1 MASTAGFAAVF
12 YSEPAVMG
20 LLANVVSAFLLCLQN
35 FATAHTGLRP
45 QGAEDVLTGVHL
57 VLIGGFVQL
66 LAGFLAFRKYDHLG
80 GAAFLTFSAL
90 WSSYGA
96 TRIISA
102 AYPSLQNSTLSSENA
117 SQLLPST
124 MTHLSTSQSA
134 VAGLVAYI
142 SISFILSFCSATVN
156 YIMPFIFGA
165 IALALVFEAV
175 ALFGQ
180 WALIVSGVIEL
191 VIVLC
196 GLYGA
201 VTLLLKGI
209 TQRYILPGF
218 GHPLFNVLLLG
229 SAQKS
234 SSKAIGEEKKKNTKY
249 AEPMALGNIC
259 DTVSPFIF
267 AFYFFGYIKTFCVG
281 AAWISIISSCQ
292 LLSSFYSYLRGDVYH
307 TTKFGVH
314 SLFWLVMCWEEFV
327 LTTFLEPGKAQ
338 ESRMGMFGGW
348 FFLAVAC
355 MLFLMSTHKDTLEML
370 QNASFVILTSAFIHQ
385 IPVLG
390 AYPFLGAACCLCTAL
405 SMYATFASLINS
417 IGEKAL
423 IPVGKQAMSS
433 SALQT
438 TLMAAKICF
447 TRSKILP
454 SGTKAEVP
462 DTLFYIC
469 NGLAAVSAIQGTLS
483 DPSRQQLSIPS
494 VLIPG
499 TILQLY
505 VCRIQVQ
512 GGRRFGCV
520 LPFCYAA
527 FWGAWTWLHLAA
539 KPSGPIS
546 GHLLNIGAGNSE
558 GFTAGAIAFLVL
570 NAFLMILA
578 SSFNMLLLCMTLAL
592 ELLTICFL
600 LFTLE
605 NLPLPFEI
613 VVLCILSIICFY
625 GATTSLANSMFGKD
639 LMMMGPSLFTV
650 RDGLHDSADSFG
662 LRTIADLL
670 NTGAVCGVP
679 TDTVYALA
687 ASCRHPQA
695 IEKVYRIK
703 DRPQEKPIC
712 IFISN
717 LDQLRAAAP
726 PISPLLWE
734 FMENVY
740 PGGVGCIIKKGEWL
754 KKLGVGEGYSRVG
767 TQDSIMIRVPDL
779 TVLVHLIDMT
789 GPLAITSANPSG
801 EVDSTHHDMV
811 ISRLGHKLEGVLCDG
826 ESDEVVASTVVNCTR
841 IDESLNT
848 ECPSRYN
855 LEPSDPKI
863 HLHPLPKALTVG
875 YAGDLDWLILQVST
889 AAGSHRQEG
898 PGDLQGDR
906 KKDRGCG
913 KP

>member
-1 MASTAGFAAVF
+1 MF
-12 YSEPAVMG
+12 G
-20 LLANVVSAFLLCLQN
+20 LPVACFPPDVLLCLS
-35 FATAHTGLRP
+35 
-45 QGAEDVLTGVHL
+45 GVHL
-57 VLIGGFVQL
+57 ILIGGFVQL

-90 WSSYGA
+90 WSSYGT

-102 AYPSLQNSTLSSENA
+102 AYPPMQNITLSSGNA
-117 SQLLPST
+117 SQLLSST

-201 VTLLLKGI
+201 MALLLKGI

-267 AFYFFGYIKTFCVG
+267 AFYFFGYMKTFCVG

-292 LLSSFYSYLRGDVYH
+292 LLSSFYSYLRGDVYY
-307 TTKFGVH
+307 TTKFGAH
-314 SLFWLVMCWEEFV
+314 SLFWLVMSWEEFV

-338 ESRMGMFGGW
+338 ESRLGMFGGW
-348 FFLAVAC
+348 FFLVVAC

-370 QNASFVILTSAFIHQ
+370 QNASFIILTSAFIHQ
-385 IPVLG
+385 IPVSG
-390 AYPFLGAACCLCTAL
+390 AYPFLGAACSLCTAL

-423 IPVGKQAMSS
+423 IPIGKQAMSS

-438 TLMAAKICF
+438 TLMAAKIRF
-447 TRSKILP
+447 TRSKNLP

-462 DTLFYIC
+462 DALFYIC

-499 TILQLY
+499 AIVQLY

-520 LPFCYAA
+520 LPFSYAA
-527 FWGAWTWLHLAA
+527 FWGAWTWLRF
-539 KPSGPIS
+539 
-546 GHLLNIGAGNSE
+546 AGNK
-558 GFTAGAIAFLVL
+558 
-570 NAFLMILA
+570 M
-578 SSFNMLLLCMTLAL
+578 SS
-592 ELLTICFL
+592 L
-600 LFTLE
+600 LFCCPKTKR
-605 NLPLPFEI
+605 
-613 VVLCILSIICFY
+613 CF
-625 GATTSLANSMFGKD
+625 
-639 LMMMGPSLFTV
+639 
-650 RDGLHDSADSFG
+650 
-662 LRTIADLL
+662 
-670 NTGAVCGVP
+670 
-679 TDTVYALA
+679 
-687 ASCRHPQA
+687 
-695 IEKVYRIK
+695 
-703 DRPQEKPIC
+703 
-712 IFISN
+712 
-717 LDQLRAAAP
+717 
-726 PISPLLWE
+726 
-734 FMENVY
+734 
-740 PGGVGCIIKKGEWL
+740 
-754 KKLGVGEGYSRVG
+754 
-767 TQDSIMIRVPDL
+767 
-779 TVLVHLIDMT
+779 
-789 GPLAITSANPSG
+789 
-801 EVDSTHHDMV
+801 
-811 ISRLGHKLEGVLCDG
+811 
-826 ESDEVVASTVVNCTR
+826 
-841 IDESLNT
+841 
-848 ECPSRYN
+848 
-855 LEPSDPKI
+855 
-863 HLHPLPKALTVG
+863 
-875 YAGDLDWLILQVST
+875 
-889 AAGSHRQEG
+889 
-898 PGDLQGDR
+898 
-906 KKDRGCG
+906 
-913 KP
+913 

>member
-1 MASTAGFAAVF
+1 MASAAGFAAVF
-12 YSEPAVMG
+12 YSEPAVLG

-35 FATAHTGLRP
+35 FAVVHTGLGP
-45 QGAEDVLTGVHL
+45 QGAEDILAGVHL
-57 VLIGGFVQL
+57 VLTGGFVQL

-96 TRIISA
+96 TRIIAA
-102 AYPSLQNSTLSSENA
+102 AYPSLQNITLPSGNA
-117 SQLLPST
+117 SHLLPT
-124 MTHLSTSQSA
+124 GMAHLSASQSA

-180 WALIVSGVIEL
+180 WALVVSGVIEL
-191 VIVLC
+191 VIVMC

-201 VTLLLKGI
+201 VALLLKGV
-209 TQRYILPGF
+209 TQRYVLPGF

-259 DTVSPFIF
+259 DTVSPFLF
-267 AFYFFGYIKTFCVG
+267 AFYFFGYMKNFCVG

-292 LLSSFYSYLRGDVYH
+292 LLSSFYSYLRGDVYY

-314 SLFWLVMCWEEFV
+314 SLYWLVMSWEEFT
-327 LTTFLEPGKAQ
+327 LTTFLGLSKAQ
-338 ESRMGMFGGW
+338 ESRLGMFGAW
-348 FFLAVAC
+348 FFLAIAC

-370 QNASFVILTSAFIHQ
+370 QNASFIILTAASIHQ
-385 IPVLG
+385 IPMPG
-390 AYPFLGAACCLCTAL
+390 AYLFLGAACSLCTAL

-423 IPVGKQAMSS
+423 IPVGAQAMSS

-438 TLMAAKICF
+438 TLMTAKIFF
-447 TRSKILP
+447 TRSKNFP
-454 SGTKAEVP
+454 SGTRAEVP
-462 DTLFYIC
+462 DALFYAC
-469 NGLAAVSAIQGTLS
+469 NGLAAASAIQGTFS

-499 TILQLY
+499 AIMQLY

-512 GGRRFGCV
+512 GGRRFGCI

-527 FWGAWTWLHLAA
+527 FWGAWTWLRFA
-539 KPSGPIS
+539 
-546 GHLLNIGAGNSE
+546 GHLVNISAGNSE
-558 GFTAGAIAFLVL
+558 GFTAGSIAFLVL
-570 NAFLMILA
+570 NAFLIILA
-578 SSFNMLLLCMTLAL
+578 SSFNVVLLCMTLAM

-613 VVLCILSIICFY
+613 VMLSIFSIVCFY
-625 GATTSLANSMFGKD
+625 GATASLANNMFGKD
-639 LMMMGPSLFTV
+639 VMMMGPPLFTAETSKKDTEDPPPCV
-650 RDGLHDSADSFG
+650 CPKSHCTSG

-670 NTGAVCGVP
+670 NRGAVCGVP

-687 ASCRHPQA
+687 ASCKHPQA

-740 PGGVGCIIKKGEWL
+740 PGGIGCIIKKGEWL
-754 KKLGVGEGYSRVG
+754 KKLGVGAGYSRVG

-826 ESDEVVASTVVNCTR
+826 ESDEVVASTVVNCTK
-841 IDESLNT
+841 IDESGIT
-848 ECPSRYN
+848 IVREGCIP
-855 LEPSDPKI
+855 
-863 HLHPLPKALTVG
+863 VG
-875 YAGDLDWLILQVST
+875 KVMQIFESVKNRAV
-889 AAGSHRQEG
+889 
-898 PGDLQGDR
+898 
-906 KKDRGCG
+906 
-913 KP
+913 

>member
-1 MASTAGFAAVF
+1 MVNTAGFAAVF
-12 YSEPAVMG
+12 YSEPAVLG

-35 FATAHTGLRP
+35 FTTAHTGLGP
-45 QGAEDVLTGVHL
+45 QGVQDVLAGVHL
-57 VLIGGFVQL
+57 ILIGGFVQL

-102 AYPSLQNSTLSSENA
+102 AYPPLQNTTLPSGNA
-117 SQLLPST
+117 SHLLPAGT
-124 MTHLSTSQSA
+124 TLTSTSQSA

-180 WALIVSGVIEL
+180 WALVVSGVIEL

-201 VTLLLKGI
+201 VALLLKGV

-267 AFYFFGYIKTFCVG
+267 AFYSFGYMKTFCVG

-292 LLSSFYSYLRGDVYH
+292 LLSSFYSYLRGDVYY

-314 SLFWLVMCWEEFV
+314 SLYWLVMSWEEFILTV
-327 LTTFLEPGKAQ
+327 LLGPGKAQ
-338 ESRMGMFGGW
+338 ESRLGMFGGW

-370 QNASFVILTSAFIHQ
+370 QNASFIILMSASIHQ
-385 IPVLG
+385 IPVPG
-390 AYPFLGAACCLCTAL
+390 AYLFLGAACSLCTAL
-405 SMYATFASLINS
+405 SLYATFASLINS

-423 IPVGKQAMSS
+423 IPIGSQAMSS

-438 TLMAAKICF
+438 TLMAAKSCF
-447 TRSKILP
+447 TRSKNLP
-454 SGTKAEVP
+454 SSTRAEVP
-462 DTLFYIC
+462 DALFYIC
-469 NGLAAVSAIQGTLS
+469 NGLAAISAIQATFS
-483 DPSRQQLSIPS
+483 DPDRQQLSIPS

-499 TILQLY
+499 AIMQLY

-512 GGRRFGCV
+512 GGRRFGCI

-527 FWGAWTWLHLAA
+527 FWGAWTWLRFA
-539 KPSGPIS
+539 
-546 GHLLNIGAGNSE
+546 GHLMNIGAGNSE

-578 SSFNMLLLCMTLAL
+578 SSLNVVLLCMTAAM
-592 ELLTICFL
+592 ELLAICFL

-613 VVLCILSIICFY
+613 VMLSIFSIICFY
-625 GATTSLANSMFGKD
+625 GATASLANSMFGKD
-639 LMMMGPSLFTV
+639 LMMMGPPLFTAESSKK
-650 RDGLHDSADSFG
+650 DTEGPPPCICPKSHCTSG
-662 LRTIADLL
+662 LRAIADLL

-740 PGGVGCIIKKGEWL
+740 PGGIGCIIKKGEWL

-826 ESDEVVASTVVNCTR
+826 DSDEVVASTVVNCTK
-841 IDESLNT
+841 IDESGIT
-848 ECPSRYN
+848 IIREGCIP
-855 LEPSDPKI
+855 
-863 HLHPLPKALTVG
+863 
-875 YAGDLDWLILQVST
+875 AGKVMQIFERVKN
-889 AAGSHRQEG
+889 RVV
-898 PGDLQGDR
+898 
-906 KKDRGCG
+906 
-913 KP
+913 

>member
-1 MASTAGFAAVF
+1 MAGFAAVF
-12 YSEPAVMG
+12 YSEPAVLG
-20 LLANVVSAFLLCLQN
+20 LLGNVVSAFLLCLQN
-35 FATAHTGLRP
+35 FAVAQSGLRP
-45 QGAEDVLTGVHL
+45 RGAEDILAGVHL

-96 TRIISA
+96 TRIVSA
-102 AYPSLQNSTLSSENA
+102 AYPSPQNTTLPAGNGSH
-117 SQLLPST
+117 LLPLGAAQ
-124 MTHLSTSQSA
+124 LSASQSA

-142 SISFILSFCSATVN
+142 SISFVLCFCSATVN
-156 YIMPFIFGA
+156 YVMPFIFGA
-165 IALALVFEAV
+165 LALALVFEAV
-175 ALFGQ
+175 ALFCQ
-180 WALIVSGVIEL
+180 WALVVSGAIEL
-191 VIVLC
+191 VIVTC

-201 VTLLLKGI
+201 VALLLKGI
-209 TQRYILPGF
+209 TQRYVLPGF

-267 AFYFFGYIKTFCVG
+267 AFYFFGYMKTFCVG
-281 AAWISIISSCQ
+281 AVWISIISSCQ
-292 LLSSFYSYLRGDVYH
+292 LLSSFYSYLRGDAYH

-314 SLFWLVMCWEEFV
+314 SLYWLVMSWEEFI
-327 LTTFLEPGKAQ
+327 LTAFLGLPRAQ
-338 ESRMGMFGGW
+338 ESRLGMFGGW
-348 FFLAVAC
+348 FFLATAC
-355 MLFLMSTHKDTLEML
+355 TLFLMSTHKDTLETL
-370 QNASFVILTSAFIHQ
+370 QNASFVILTTAFIHQ
-385 IPVLG
+385 IPLPGAQPLLG
-390 AYPFLGAACCLCTAL
+390 TACSLCTAL
-405 SMYATFASLINS
+405 SLYATFASLINS

-423 IPVGKQAMSS
+423 IPVGAQAVSS

-438 TLMAAKICF
+438 ALVALKALLTSTKELPGGTGAA
-447 TRSKILP
+447 
-454 SGTKAEVP
+454 VP
-462 DTLFYIC
+462 DALFYIC
-469 NGLAAVSAIQGTLS
+469 NGLAAASAIQGGLG
-483 DPSRQQLSIPS
+483 DPGRQQLSIPS

-499 TILQLY
+499 AVGQLY
-505 VCRIQVQ
+505 VCRIQAW
-512 GGRRFGCV
+512 GGRRFGSV

-527 FWGAWTWLHLAA
+527 FWAAWAWLRLA
-539 KPSGPIS
+539 
-546 GHLLNIGAGNSE
+546 GHLLNIGAGNTE
-558 GFTAGAIAFLVL
+558 GFTAGSVAFLVL
-570 NAFLMILA
+570 NAFLIILA
-578 SSFNMLLLCMTLAL
+578 SSFNVVLLCVTLAM
-592 ELLTICFL
+592 ELLSICFL

-605 NLPLPFEI
+605 SLPLPFEI
-613 VVLCILSIICFY
+613 VVLSIFSILCFY
-625 GATTSLANSMFGKD
+625 GATASLANCMFGKD
-639 LMMMGPSLFTV
+639 LLMMGPPLFTAGSSKKDTQDPPPCV
-650 RDGLHDSADSFG
+650 CPQSHCTSG
-662 LRTIADLL
+662 LRTIAELL

-687 ASCRHPQA
+687 ASCKHPQA

-740 PGGVGCIIKKGEWL
+740 PGGVGCIIQKGEWL
-754 KKLGVGEGYSRVG
+754 KKLGVGAGYSRVG

-826 ESDEVVASTVVNCTR
+826 ESDEVVASTVVNCTK
-841 IDESLNT
+841 IDESGIT
-848 ECPSRYN
+848 IVREGCIP
-855 LEPSDPKI
+855 
-863 HLHPLPKALTVG
+863 
-875 YAGDLDWLILQVST
+875 AGKVMQIFERVKNRVL
-889 AAGSHRQEG
+889 
-898 PGDLQGDR
+898 
-906 KKDRGCG
+906 
-913 KP
+913 

>member
-1 MASTAGFAAVF
+1 MAGFAAVF
-12 YSEPAVMG
+12 YSEPAVLG
-20 LLANVVSAFLLCLQN
+20 LLGNVVSAFLLCLQN
-35 FATAHTGLRP
+35 FAVAHTGLRP
-45 QGAEDVLTGVHL
+45 RGAEDILAGVHL
-57 VLIGGFVQL
+57 ILIGGFVQL

-80 GAAFLTFSAL
+80 GTAFLTFSAL

-96 TRIISA
+96 TRIVSA
-102 AYPSLQNSTLSSENA
+102 AYPSLQNTT
-117 SQLLPST
+117 LPSGNSS
-124 MTHLSTSQSA
+124 HLPPLGAAQLSASQSA

-142 SISFILSFCSATVN
+142 SISFVLCFCSATTN

-165 IALALVFEAV
+165 LALALVFEAV
-175 ALFGQ
+175 ALFCQ
-180 WALIVSGVIEL
+180 WALVVSGAIEL
-191 VIVLC
+191 VIVAC

-201 VTLLLKGI
+201 MALLLKGI
-209 TQRYILPGF
+209 TQRYVLPGF

-267 AFYFFGYIKTFCVG
+267 AFYFFGYVKTFCVG
-281 AAWISIISSCQ
+281 AVWISIISSCQ

-314 SLFWLVMCWEEFV
+314 SLYWLVMSWEEFT
-327 LTTFLEPGKAQ
+327 LTTTFLGLPRAQ
-338 ESRMGMFGGW
+338 ESRLGMFGGW
-348 FFLAVAC
+348 FFLATAC
-355 MLFLMSTHKDTLEML
+355 TLLLMSTHKDTLEML
-370 QNASFVILTSAFIHQ
+370 QNTSFVILTTAFIHQ
-385 IPVLG
+385 IPLPGAQPLLG
-390 AYPFLGAACCLCTAL
+390 TACSLCTAL
-405 SMYATFASLINS
+405 SLYATFASLINS

-423 IPVGKQAMSS
+423 IPVGAQPVSS

-438 TLMAAKICF
+438 ALMALKSRL
-447 TRSKILP
+447 TSTGELP
-454 SGTKAEVP
+454 GGTGAAVP
-462 DTLFYIC
+462 DALFYVC
-469 NGLAAVSAIQGTLS
+469 NGLAAAAAVQGGLG

-499 TILQLY
+499 AVGQLY
-505 VCRIQVQ
+505 VCRIQAW
-512 GGRRFGCV
+512 GGRRFGSV

-527 FWGAWTWLHLAA
+527 FWAAWTWLRLA
-539 KPSGPIS
+539 
-546 GHLLNIGAGNSE
+546 GHLLNIGAGNTE
-558 GFTAGAIAFLVL
+558 GFTAGSVAFLVL
-570 NAFLMILA
+570 NAFLIILA
-578 SSFNMLLLCMTLAL
+578 SSFNVVLLCVTLAM
-592 ELLTICFL
+592 ELLSICFL

-613 VVLCILSIICFY
+613 VVLSIFSILCFY
-625 GATTSLANSMFGKD
+625 GATASLANCMFGKD
-639 LMMMGPSLFTV
+639 LLMMGPPLFTAWSSKKDPQDPPPCV
-650 RDGLHDSADSFG
+650 CPKSHCTSG
-662 LRTIADLL
+662 LRTIAELL

-687 ASCRHPQA
+687 ASCKHPQA

-740 PGGVGCIIKKGEWL
+740 PGGIGCIIQKGEWL
-754 KKLGVGEGYSRVG
+754 KKLGVGAGYSRVG

-826 ESDEVVASTVVNCTR
+826 ESDEVVASTVVNCTK
-841 IDESLNT
+841 IDEGGIT
-848 ECPSRYN
+848 IVREGCIP
-855 LEPSDPKI
+855 
-863 HLHPLPKALTVG
+863 
-875 YAGDLDWLILQVST
+875 AGKVMQIFERVKNRVL
-889 AAGSHRQEG
+889 
-898 PGDLQGDR
+898 
-906 KKDRGCG
+906 
-913 KP
+913 

>member
-1 MASTAGFAAVF
+1 MAGFAAVF
-12 YSEPAVMG
+12 YSEPAVLG
-20 LLANVVSAFLLCLQN
+20 LLGNVVSAFLLCLQN
-35 FATAHTGLRP
+35 FTVAQSGLRP
-45 QGAEDVLTGVHL
+45 RGAEDILAGVHL

-96 TRIISA
+96 TRIVSA
-102 AYPSLQNSTLSSENA
+102 AYPSPQNTTLPAGNGSH
-117 SQLLPST
+117 LLPLGAAQ
-124 MTHLSTSQSA
+124 LSASQSA

-142 SISFILSFCSATVN
+142 SISFVLCFCSATVN

-175 ALFGQ
+175 ALFCQ
-180 WALIVSGVIEL
+180 WALVVSGAIEL
-191 VIVLC
+191 VIVTC

-201 VTLLLKGI
+201 VALLLKGI
-209 TQRYILPGF
+209 TQRYVLPGF

-249 AEPMALGNIC
+249 AEPMTLGNIC

-267 AFYFFGYIKTFCVG
+267 AFYFFGYMKTFCVG
-281 AAWISIISSCQ
+281 AVWISIISSCQ
-292 LLSSFYSYLRGDVYH
+292 LLSSFYSYLRGDAYH

-314 SLFWLVMCWEEFV
+314 SLYWLVMSWEEFI
-327 LTTFLEPGKAQ
+327 LTAFLGLPRAQ
-338 ESRMGMFGGW
+338 ESRLGMFGGW
-348 FFLAVAC
+348 FFLATAC
-355 MLFLMSTHKDTLEML
+355 TLFLMSTHKDTLEML
-370 QNASFVILTSAFIHQ
+370 QNASFVILTTAFIHQ
-385 IPVLG
+385 IPLPGAQPLLG
-390 AYPFLGAACCLCTAL
+390 TACSLCTAL
-405 SMYATFASLINS
+405 SLYATFASLINS

-423 IPVGKQAMSS
+423 IPVGAQAVSS

-438 TLMAAKICF
+438 ALVALKALLMSTEELPGGTGAA
-447 TRSKILP
+447 
-454 SGTKAEVP
+454 VP
-462 DTLFYIC
+462 DALFYVC
-469 NGLAAVSAIQGTLS
+469 NGLAAASAIQGGLG
-483 DPSRQQLSIPS
+483 DPGRQQLSIPS

-499 TILQLY
+499 AVGQLY
-505 VCRIQVQ
+505 VCRIQAW
-512 GGRRFGCV
+512 GGRRFGSV

-527 FWGAWTWLHLAA
+527 FWAAWAWLRLA
-539 KPSGPIS
+539 
-546 GHLLNIGAGNSE
+546 GHLLNIGAGNTE
-558 GFTAGAIAFLVL
+558 GFTAGSVAFLVL
-570 NAFLMILA
+570 NAFLIILA
-578 SSFNMLLLCMTLAL
+578 SSFNVVLLCVTLAM
-592 ELLTICFL
+592 ELLSICFL

-613 VVLCILSIICFY
+613 VVLSIFSILCFY
-625 GATTSLANSMFGKD
+625 GATASLANCMFGKD
-639 LMMMGPSLFTV
+639 LLMMGPPLFT
-650 RDGLHDSADSFG
+650 
-662 LRTIADLL
+662 
-670 NTGAVCGVP
+670 
-679 TDTVYALA
+679 
-687 ASCRHPQA
+687 
-695 IEKVYRIK
+695 

-740 PGGVGCIIKKGEWL
+740 PGGVGCIIQKGEWL
-754 KKLGVGEGYSRVG
+754 KKLGVGAGYSRVG

-826 ESDEVVASTVVNCTR
+826 ESDEVVASTVVNCTK
-841 IDESLNT
+841 IDESGIT
-848 ECPSRYN
+848 IVREGCIP
-855 LEPSDPKI
+855 
-863 HLHPLPKALTVG
+863 
-875 YAGDLDWLILQVST
+875 AGKVMQIFERVKNRVL
-889 AAGSHRQEG
+889 
-898 PGDLQGDR
+898 
-906 KKDRGCG
+906 
-913 KP
+913 

>member
-12 YSEPAVMG
+12 YSEPAVLG

-35 FATAHTGLRP
+35 FTVAHTGLRP
-45 QGAEDVLTGVHL
+45 QGAEDILAGVHL
-57 VLIGGFVQL
+57 ILIGGFVQL

-96 TRIISA
+96 TRIIAA
-102 AYPSLQNSTLSSENA
+102 AYPFLQNVTLPSGNA
-117 SQLLPST
+117 SHLLPT
-124 MTHLSTSQSA
+124 GMAHLSASQSA

-180 WALIVSGVIEL
+180 WAVVVSGVIEL
-191 VIVLC
+191 VIVTC

-201 VTLLLKGI
+201 VALLLKGI
-209 TQRYILPGF
+209 TQRYVLPGF

-259 DTVSPFIF
+259 DTVSPFLF
-267 AFYFFGYIKTFCVG
+267 AFYFFGYMKNFCVG
-281 AAWISIISSCQ
+281 AAWISIISCCQ
-292 LLSSFYSYLRGDVYH
+292 LLSSFYSYLRGDVYY

-314 SLFWLVMCWEEFV
+314 SLYWLVMSWEEFT
-327 LTTFLEPGKAQ
+327 LTTFLGLSKAQ
-338 ESRMGMFGGW
+338 ESRLGMFGGW
-348 FFLAVAC
+348 FFLAIAC

-370 QNASFVILTSAFIHQ
+370 QNASFVILTTASIHQ
-385 IPVLG
+385 IPMPG
-390 AYPFLGAACCLCTAL
+390 ADLFLGAACSLCTAL

-423 IPVGKQAMSS
+423 IPVGVQAMSS

-438 TLMAAKICF
+438 TLMAAKIFF
-447 TRSKILP
+447 TRSKNFP
-454 SGTKAEVP
+454 SGTRAEVP
-462 DTLFYIC
+462 DALFYIC
-469 NGLAAVSAIQGTLS
+469 NGLAAVSAIQGSFS

-499 TILQLY
+499 AIMQLY

-512 GGRRFGCV
+512 GGRRSGCV

-527 FWGAWTWLHLAA
+527 FWGAWTWLRFA
-539 KPSGPIS
+539 
-546 GHLLNIGAGNSE
+546 
-558 GFTAGAIAFLVL
+558 VV
-570 NAFLMILA
+570 
-578 SSFNMLLLCMTLAL
+578 MLS
-592 ELLTICFL
+592 IF
-600 LFTLE
+600 
-605 NLPLPFEI
+605 
-613 VVLCILSIICFY
+613 SIICFY
-625 GATTSLANSMFGKD
+625 GATASLANSMFGKD
-639 LMMMGPSLFTV
+639 LMMMGPPLFTAESSKKDTEDPPPCV
-650 RDGLHDSADSFG
+650 CPKSHCTSG
-662 LRTIADLL
+662 LRTIAELL

-687 ASCRHPQA
+687 ASCKHPQA

-740 PGGVGCIIKKGEWL
+740 PGGIGCIIKKGEWL
-754 KKLGVGEGYSRVG
+754 KKLGVGAGYSRVG

-826 ESDEVVASTVVNCTR
+826 ESDEVVASTVVNCTK
-841 IDESLNT
+841 IDET
-848 ECPSRYN
+848 EIYHDSPLDKKTCCSIT
-855 LEPSDPKI
+855 PSD
-863 HLHPLPKALTVG
+863 VG
-875 YAGDLDWLILQVST
+875 
-889 AAGSHRQEG
+889 
-898 PGDLQGDR
+898 
-906 KKDRGCG
+906 
-913 KP
+913 

>member
-1 MASTAGFAAVF
+1 MASAVGFAAVF
-12 YSEPAVMG
+12 YSEPAVLG
-20 LLANVVSAFLLCLQN
+20 LLANVVSAFLLSLQN
-35 FATAHTGLRP
+35 FTVVHTGLRP
-45 QGAEDVLTGVHL
+45 QAAEDILAGVHL

-96 TRIISA
+96 TRIIA
-102 AYPSLQNSTLSSENA
+102 AAHLSLQNTTVPLGNA
-117 SQLLPST
+117 SHLLPTSLAQ
-124 MTHLSTSQSA
+124 LSASQSA

-142 SISFILSFCSATVN
+142 AISFILSFCSATVN

-180 WALIVSGVIEL
+180 WALVVSGVIEL
-191 VIVLC
+191 LIVSC

-201 VTLLLKGI
+201 VALLFKGI
-209 TQRYILPGF
+209 TQRYVLPGF

-234 SSKAIGEEKKKNTKY
+234 SSKAVGEEKKKNTKY

-259 DTVSPFIF
+259 DTVASFLF
-267 AFYFFGYIKTFCVG
+267 AFYFFGYVKTFCVG
-281 AAWISIISSCQ
+281 AAWVSIISGCQ
-292 LLSSFYSYLRGDVYH
+292 LLASFYSYLREDVYH

-314 SLFWLVMCWEEFV
+314 SLYWLVMSWEEFT
-327 LTTFLEPGKAQ
+327 LTTLLGLAKAQ
-338 ESRMGMFGGW
+338 DSRLGMFGGW
-348 FFLAVAC
+348 FFLALAC
-355 MLFLMSTHKDTLEML
+355 MLLLMSTHKDALEML
-370 QNASFVILTSAFIHQ
+370 QNASFVILTTACIHQ
-385 IPVLG
+385 IPLPG
-390 AYPFLGAACCLCTAL
+390 AHLLLGAACSLCTAL
-405 SMYATFASLINS
+405 SMYSTFASLINS

-423 IPVGKQAMSS
+423 IPVGAQAMPS

-438 TLMAAKICF
+438 ALMAAKIFF
-447 TRSKILP
+447 TRSKDCP
-454 SGTKAEVP
+454 GGTRAEVP
-462 DTLFYIC
+462 DALFYIC
-469 NGLAAVSAIQGTLS
+469 NGLAAASAIQGSVSDLS
-483 DPSRQQLSIPS
+483 SQQLSIPS

-499 TILQLY
+499 AIVQLY

-512 GGRRFGCV
+512 GGRRFGCT

-527 FWGAWTWLHLAA
+527 FWGAWTWLRFA
-539 KPSGPIS
+539 
-546 GHLLNIGAGNSE
+546 GHLVPVGVGRSE
-558 GFTAGAIAFLVL
+558 GFAAGSVAFLLL
-570 NAFLMILA
+570 NAFFMLLA
-578 SSFNMLLLCMTLAL
+578 SSLNVVLLCMTLAM
-592 ELLTICFL
+592 ELLAVCFL

-605 NLPLPFEI
+605 NLPLLFETVMLSI
-613 VVLCILSIICFY
+613 FSIICFY
-625 GATTSLANSMFGKD
+625 GATASLANSMFGRD
-639 LMMMGPSLFTV
+639 LMMMGPPLFTAEHLKK
-650 RDGLHDSADSFG
+650 DTEDPPPCLCPKSHCTSG
-662 LRTIADLL
+662 LRTIAELL

-687 ASCRHPQA
+687 ASCKHPQA

-734 FMENVY
+734 FMEHVY
-740 PGGVGCIIKKGEWL
+740 PGGIGCIIKKGEWL
-754 KKLGVGEGYSRVG
+754 KKLVRPKMMQYFGLLLRSSGQDAFLELYPETHDFVGGVDQGVGAGYSRVG

-826 ESDEVVASTVVNCTR
+826 ESDEVVASTVVNCTK
-841 IDESLNT
+841 IDESGIT
-848 ECPSRYN
+848 IVREGCIPAGKVMQIFERVKSR
-855 LEPSDPKI
+855 
-863 HLHPLPKALTVG
+863 AV
-875 YAGDLDWLILQVST
+875 
-889 AAGSHRQEG
+889 
-898 PGDLQGDR
+898 
-906 KKDRGCG
+906 
-913 KP
+913 

>member
-1 MASTAGFAAVF
+1 MASAAGFAAVF
-12 YSEPAVMG
+12 YSEPAVLG

-35 FATAHTGLRP
+35 FTVAHTGLRP
-45 QGAEDVLTGVHL
+45 LGAEDILAGVHL
-57 VLIGGFVQL
+57 ILIGGFVQL

-96 TRIISA
+96 TRIIAA
-102 AYPSLQNSTLSSENA
+102 AYPPLQNITLPSGNA
-117 SQLLPST
+117 SHLLPGG
-124 MTHLSTSQSA
+124 MAHLSASQSA

-180 WALIVSGVIEL
+180 WALVVSGVIEL
-191 VIVLC
+191 VIVTC

-201 VTLLLKGI
+201 VALLFKGI
-209 TQRYILPGF
+209 TQRYVLPGF

-229 SAQKS
+229 SAQKR

-259 DTVSPFIF
+259 DTVSPFLF
-267 AFYFFGYIKTFCVG
+267 AFYFFGYMKTFCVG

-292 LLSSFYSYLRGDVYH
+292 LLSSFYSYLRGDVYY

-314 SLFWLVMCWEEFV
+314 SLYWLVMSWEEFT
-327 LTTFLEPGKAQ
+327 LTTFLGLPEAQ
-338 ESRMGMFGGW
+338 ESRLGMFGGW

-370 QNASFVILTSAFIHQ
+370 QNASFIILTTASIHQ
-385 IPVLG
+385 IPVPG
-390 AYPFLGAACCLCTAL
+390 AYLFLGAACSLCTAL

-417 IGEKAL
+417 IGEKVL
-423 IPVGKQAMSS
+423 IPVGVQAMSS
-433 SALQT
+433 STLQT
-438 TLMAAKICF
+438 TLMAAKTCF
-447 TRSKILP
+447 TRSKNSP
-454 SGTKAEVP
+454 NGTSAEVP
-462 DTLFYIC
+462 DALFYIC
-469 NGLAAVSAIQGTLS
+469 NGLAAVSAIQGSFS
-483 DPSRQQLSIPS
+483 DPGRQQLSIPS

-499 TILQLY
+499 ALMQLY

-512 GGRRFGCV
+512 GGRRFGCI

-527 FWGAWTWLHLAA
+527 FWGAWTWLRFA
-539 KPSGPIS
+539 
-546 GHLLNIGAGNSE
+546 GHLVNIGAGNSE
-558 GFTAGAIAFLVL
+558 GFTAGSIAFLVL
-570 NAFLMILA
+570 NAFLILLA
-578 SSFNMLLLCMTLAL
+578 SSFNVVLLCMTLAM

-613 VVLCILSIICFY
+613 VMLSICSIICFY
-625 GATTSLANSMFGKD
+625 GATASLANSMFGKD
-639 LMMMGPSLFTV
+639 LMMMGPPLLTFESSKKDTEDPPPCV
-650 RDGLHDSADSFG
+650 CPKSHCTSG

-687 ASCRHPQA
+687 ASCKHPQA

-740 PGGVGCIIKKGEWL
+740 PGGIGCIIKKGEWL
-754 KKLGVGEGYSRVG
+754 KKLGVGAGYSRVG

-826 ESDEVVASTVVNCTR
+826 ESDEVVASTVVNCTK
-841 IDESLNT
+841 IDESGIT
-848 ECPSRYN
+848 IVREGCIP
-855 LEPSDPKI
+855 
-863 HLHPLPKALTVG
+863 
-875 YAGDLDWLILQVST
+875 AGKVMQIFESVKNR
-889 AAGSHRQEG
+889 AV
-898 PGDLQGDR
+898 
-906 KKDRGCG
+906 
-913 KP
+913 

>member
-12 YSEPAVMG
+12 YSEPAVLG

-35 FATAHTGLRP
+35 FTVAHTGLRP
-45 QGAEDVLTGVHL
+45 QGAEDILAGVHL
-57 VLIGGFVQL
+57 ILIGGFVQL

-80 GAAFLTFSAL
+80 GTAFLTFSAL

-96 TRIISA
+96 TRIIAA
-102 AYPSLQNSTLSSENA
+102 AYPSWQNVTLTSGNA
-117 SQLLPST
+117 SHLLPT
-124 MTHLSTSQSA
+124 GMAQLSASQSA

-180 WALIVSGVIEL
+180 WALVVSGVIEL
-191 VIVLC
+191 VIVMC

-201 VTLLLKGI
+201 VALLFKGI
-209 TQRYILPGF
+209 TQRYVLPGF

-234 SSKAIGEEKKKNTKY
+234 SSKALGEEKKKNTKY

-259 DTVSPFIF
+259 NTVSSFLF
-267 AFYFFGYIKTFCVG
+267 AFYFFGYIKNFCVG
-281 AAWISIISSCQ
+281 AVWISIISSCQ
-292 LLSSFYSYLRGDVYH
+292 LLSSFYSYLRSDVYY

-314 SLFWLVMCWEEFV
+314 SLYWLVMSWEEFT
-327 LTTFLEPGKAQ
+327 LTTFLGPSMAQ
-338 ESRMGMFGGW
+338 ESRLGMFGGW
-348 FFLAVAC
+348 FFLGIAC

-370 QNASFVILTSAFIHQ
+370 QNASFIILTTASIHQ
-385 IPVLG
+385 IPMPG
-390 AYPFLGAACCLCTAL
+390 AYLFLGVACSLCTAL

-417 IGEKAL
+417 IGEKVL
-423 IPVGKQAMSS
+423 IPVGVQAMSS

-438 TLMAAKICF
+438 TLMAAKIF
-447 TRSKILP
+447 LTRSKNFP
-454 SGTKAEVP
+454 SGTRAEVP
-462 DTLFYIC
+462 DALFYVC
-469 NGLAAVSAIQGTLS
+469 NGLAAVSAIQGPLG
-483 DPSRQQLSIPS
+483 DPSRQLSIPS

-499 TILQLY
+499 AIMQLY

-512 GGRRFGCV
+512 GGRRFGCI

-527 FWGAWTWLHLAA
+527 FWGAWTWLRFA
-539 KPSGPIS
+539 
-546 GHLLNIGAGNSE
+546 GHLIDIAPGNSE
-558 GFTAGAIAFLVL
+558 GFTAGSIAFLVL
-570 NAFLMILA
+570 NAFLIILA
-578 SSFNMLLLCMTLAL
+578 SAFNVVLLCMTLVM

-600 LFTLE
+600 LFTLD

-613 VVLCILSIICFY
+613 VMLSIFSIICFY
-625 GATTSLANSMFGKD
+625 GATASFANSMFGKD
-639 LMMMGPSLFTV
+639 LMMMGPPLFTAERSQKDTEDPPPCV
-650 RDGLHDSADSFG
+650 CPRSHRTSG

-687 ASCRHPQA
+687 ASCKHPQA

-740 PGGVGCIIKKGEWL
+740 PGGIGCIIKKGEWL
-754 KKLGVGEGYSRVG
+754 KKLGVGAGYSRVG

-826 ESDEVVASTVVNCTR
+826 ESDEVVASTVVNCTK
-841 IDESLNT
+841 IDESGIT
-848 ECPSRYN
+848 IMREGCIP
-855 LEPSDPKI
+855 
-863 HLHPLPKALTVG
+863 
-875 YAGDLDWLILQVST
+875 AGKVMQIFERVKN
-889 AAGSHRQEG
+889 RVV
-898 PGDLQGDR
+898 
-906 KKDRGCG
+906 
-913 KP
+913 